1 MMSELVKPT
10 HLARKAVVYIR
21 QSTPHQVV
29 SNQESL
35 RLQYALR
42 QRAREF
48 GWHEADIDVID
59 ADLGLSGASAAKRS
73 GFKEL
78 VGRVGLS
85 EVGLILSIDVTRLAR
100 NCSDWYPLLDI
111 CGLRGCL
118 IADRDGVYDPGG
130 ANGRLLLGLKG
141 TISEL
146 ELHTIRSRL
155 TAGLL
160 AKAERGEL
168 ALNLPVGLTR
178 DPSGVVVKDPDMAVQ
193 DRLGLVFELFLKFG
207 AAAQVMRKLNKRGLD
222 LPRRDRRGDSCWARA
237 TVSSVTSI
245 LKNPAY
251 AGAFVYGRTR
261 MHTGGREGA
270 SKMKVPRPVCEWRI
284 VVKDRYPAYIDW
296 PTYEK
301 INAALKDNRAE
312 YMRIKTRGAPRDG
325 DLLLHRIAWCAR
337 CGHKMYVRY
346 KSRGGEYVCNHLR
359 SNEGLPT
366 CQHVRAAPV
375 DAAVAEAF
383 LTALAPAE
391 LDALSKA
398 RRARSQVNAALRTSA
413 ERQLERKRYEASLA
427 ERQFN
432 RVDPDNRLV
441 AAEFERRWE
450 AALIEVRAAEEALD
464 RQASPDVVARLG
476 IGKALEGKVINL
488 AGRLPQIWA
497 DPATSDARRKAL
509 LRCLVDKVILD
520 RGGHDIATV
529 RIVWRGGA
537 VTCLEVRMRVASLS
551 KLARAEEMRERALT
565 LAREGLYDDAIAA
578 VLTSEGHRSPTC
590 EDKVLPVTVQK
601 IRLAARVE
609 LPRARTRWTHSAGA
623 LSAQELAAKL
633 SIPVNWL
640 YVQIRKQRLMVD
652 RQPNGAYLF
661 GDAENV
667 LEGVRDLRNHVIDSL
682 DLRIC
687 RPDQE
692 GHQHG

>member
-1 MMSELVKPT
+1 MKSELVTPN

-42 QRAREF
+42 QRAREL

-59 ADLGLSGASAAKRS
+59 ADLGLSAASAALRG

-118 IADRDGVYDPGG
+118 IAGRDGVYDPGSP
-130 ANGRLLLGLKG
+130 NGRLLLGLKG

-168 ALNLPVGLTR
+168 ALMLPIGLTR
-178 DPSGVVVKDPDMAVQ
+178 DPSGVVVKDPDLSVQ
-193 DRLGLVFELFLKFG
+193 GRLELVFEMFLKFRSV
-207 AAAQVMRKLNKRGLD
+207 AKVMRVLNERGLE
-222 LPRRDRRGDSCWARA
+222 LPRRDRHGEPLWTRA
-237 TVSSVTSI
+237 TIAAVADI

-261 MHTGGREGA
+261 FHTPAREGA
-270 SKMKVPRPVCEWRI
+270 TPQKAQRPIEQWRI
-284 VVKDRYPAYIDW
+284 IVKDRYPAYVDW

-301 INAALKDNRAE
+301 IRAIVKDNRAE
-312 YMRIKTRGAPRDG
+312 YMRTKTRGAPRDG
-325 DLLLHRIAWCAR
+325 ELLLHGIAWCAR

-346 KSRGGEYVCNHLR
+346 KGGGEYVCNHLR
-359 SNEGLPT
+359 SQEGLPA
-366 CQHVRAAPV
+366 CQHIRAARI
-375 DAAVAEAF
+375 DAAVASAF

-391 LDALSKA
+391 LDALSRS
-398 RRARSQVNAALRTSA
+398 RRAQQQTTNALRIGA
-413 ERQLERKRYEASLA
+413 ERELERKRYVAALA

-441 AAEFERRWE
+441 AAELERRWE
-450 AALIEVRAAEEALD
+450 TALSDVRAAEESLVRHAPAKSITQLAMGTALN
-464 RQASPDVVARLG
+464 SKVVS
-476 IGKALEGKVINL
+476 L
-488 AGRLPQIWA
+488 AGRLPQIWVGE
-497 DPATSDARRKAL
+497 ATSDAHRKAL
-509 LRCLVDKVILD
+509 LRCLIEKVVLD
-520 RGGHDIATV
+520 RGEHDIARV

-537 VTCLEVRMRVASLS
+537 VTELEVKMRVNSVTNLTRGA
-551 KLARAEEMRERALT
+551 EMRERLLD
-565 LAREGLYDDAIAA
+565 LAKEGVGDDEIAA
-578 VLTSEGHRSPTC
+578 LLTREGHRSPTC
-590 EDKVLPVTVQK
+590 ADKVLPVTVA
-601 IRLAARVE
+601 RLRRNAALKVTTQ
-609 LPRARTRWTHSAGA
+609 RTRWDHEASF
-623 LSAQELAAKL
+623 LSPPQMAVKL
-633 SIPVNWL
+633 NIPVNWI
-640 YVQIRKQRLMVD
+640 YVQIRKSRLLID
-652 RQPNGAYLF
+652 RQPSGAYLF
-661 GDAENV
+661 PDTSSVLDA
-667 LEGVRDLRNHVIDSL
+667 VRNLRNHTISQL

-687 RPDQE
+687 RPDRR
-692 GHQHG
+692 GH

>member
-1 MMSELVKPT
+1 MKSELVKPT

-42 QRAREF
+42 QRAREL

-59 ADLGLSGASAAKRS
+59 ADLGLSGASAAGRS

-118 IADRDGVYDPGG
+118 IADRDGVYDPGS

-168 ALNLPVGLTR
+168 ALSLPIGLMR

-193 DRLGLVFELFLKFG
+193 ERLGLVFEMFLKFRTV
-207 AAAQVMRKLNKRGLD
+207 AKVMRVFNERGLD
-222 LPRRDRRGDSCWARA
+222 LPRRDRHGDLRWARA
-237 TVSSVTSI
+237 TVSAVAAI

-261 MHTGGREGA
+261 MRTPAREGVA
-270 SKMKVPRPVCEWRI
+270 RAKVPRPVEDWRI

-296 PTYEK
+296 PTYER
-301 INAALKDNRAE
+301 IRIAIKDNRAE
-312 YMRIKTRGAPRDG
+312 YMRTKTRGAPRDG
-325 DLLLHRIAWCAR
+325 DLLLHGIAWCGR

-346 KSRGGEYVCNHLR
+346 KGGGEYVCNHLR
-359 SNEGLPT
+359 SHGGLPT
-366 CQHVRAAPV
+366 CQHIRAARI
-375 DAAVAEAF
+375 DAAVADAF

-391 LDALSKA
+391 LDALSRA
-398 RRARSQVNAALRTSA
+398 RRAQQQVDTALRSSA
-413 ERQLERKRYEASLA
+413 ERQLERKRYAAALA

-441 AAEFERRWE
+441 AAELERRWE
-450 AALIEVRAAEEALD
+450 AALSEVRAAEEALA
-464 RQASPDVVARLG
+464 QQTSAPVVAQMG
-476 IGKALEGKVINL
+476 MGKALQGKVIRL

-497 DPATSDARRKAL
+497 DDTTTDAQRKTL
-509 LRCLVDKVILD
+509 LRCLIDKVVLD
-520 RGGHDIATV
+520 RGEHDVARV

-537 VTCLEVRMRVASLS
+537 VSELDVKMKVNSVPKLTRGVEMRQRVLS
-551 KLARAEEMRERALT
+551 LARNGMP
-565 LAREGLYDDAIAA
+565 DDEIAA
-578 VLTSEGHRSPTC
+578 MLTGEGHRSPNC
-590 EDKVLPVTVQK
+590 ETKVLPITVQR
-601 IRLAARVE
+601 IRHGAGIKVTE
-609 LPRARTRWTHSAGA
+609 PRTRWRHDGSL
-623 LSAQELAAKL
+623 LSAPELAVRL
-633 SIPVNWL
+633 NIPVNWL
-640 YVQIRKQRLMVD
+640 YVQIRQGRLLID
-652 RQPNGAYLF
+652 RQPSGAYLF
-661 GDAENV
+661 SNTPSV
-667 LEGVRDLRNHVIDSL
+667 LEAVQSLRNHAVSHL

-687 RPDQE
+687 QPHQQ
-692 GHQHG
+692 GHQHA

>member
-1 MMSELVKPT
+1 MKSELIKPS
-10 HLARKAVVYIR
+10 HLTRKAVVYIR

-42 QRAREF
+42 ERAHEL

-59 ADLGLSGASAAKRS
+59 ADLGLSGASAAGRS

-118 IADRDGVYDPGG
+118 IADRDGVYDPGS

-160 AKAERGEL
+160 AKAERGDL
-168 ALNLPVGLTR
+168 ALSLPIGLLR
-178 DPSGVVVKDPDMAVQ
+178 DPTDVVVKDPDLAVQ
-193 DRLGLVFELFLKFG
+193 GRLELVFEMFLKFRTV
-207 AAAQVMRKLNKRGLD
+207 AKVMRVLNERGLH
-222 LPRRDRRGDSCWARA
+222 LPRRDRHGDLRWARA
-237 TVSSVTSI
+237 TISSVALI

-261 MHTGGREGA
+261 MRMPVQGA
-270 SKMKVPRPVCEWRI
+270 LKAKAPRPLDEWRI
-284 VVKDRYPAYIDW
+284 IIKDRYPAYIDW

-301 INAALKDNRAE
+301 IGAIIRDNRAE
-312 YMRIKTRGAPRDG
+312 YMRTKTRGAPRNG
-325 DLLLHRIAWCAR
+325 ELLLHGIAWCAR
-337 CGHKMYVRY
+337 CGHKMFVRY
-346 KSRGGEYVCNHLR
+346 KGGGQYVCNHLR

-366 CQHVRAAPV
+366 CQEMRAARI
-375 DAAVAEAF
+375 DQAVADAF

-398 RRARSQVNAALRTSA
+398 RRAQHQVDSALRTGA
-413 ERQLERKRYEASLA
+413 ERELERKRYAAALA

-441 AAEFERRWE
+441 AAELERRWE
-450 AALIEVRAAEEALD
+450 AALNEVRAAEDALAQ
-464 RQASPDVVARLG
+464 QACSHPVVPIG
-476 IGKALEGKVINL
+476 IDKALQGKVVSL
-488 AGRLPQIWA
+488 TGRLPQIWA
-497 DPATSDARRKAL
+497 DPTTTDAQRKAL
-509 LRCLVDKVILD
+509 LRCLVDKVVLD
-520 RGGHDIATV
+520 RGEHDVASV

-537 VTCLEVRMRVASLS
+537 ATNLKVRRRVNAVGKLTRGMEMRDQALA
-551 KLARAEEMRERALT
+551 LARAGMYDDQIAAALT
-565 LAREGLYDDAIAA
+565 
-578 VLTSEGHRSPTC
+578 TEGHRSPNS
-590 EDKVLPVTVQK
+590 EAEVLPITVQR
-601 IRLAARVE
+601 IRHAAGI
-609 LPRARTRWTHSAGA
+609 PITMQRTRWTHDPGVLTAP
-623 LSAQELAAKL
+623 ELAAKL
-633 SIPVNWL
+633 GIPVNWL
-640 YVQIRKQRLMVD
+640 YVQIRKGKLFVD
-652 RQPNGAYLF
+652 RQPSGAYLF
-661 GDAENV
+661 NGDAAV
-667 LEGVRDLRNHVIDSL
+667 LECVQSLRNHKVDRL
-682 DLRIC
+682 DLRISQ
-687 RPDQE
+687 PHQK
-692 GHQHG
+692 GHQHA

>member
-1 MMSELVKPT
+1 MKSELVTPN

-21 QSTPHQVV
+21 QSTPHQIV

-42 QRAREF
+42 QRAREL

-59 ADLGLSGASAAKRS
+59 ADLGLSAASAALRG

-118 IADRDGVYDPGG
+118 IADRDGVYDPGSP
-130 ANGRLLLGLKG
+130 NGRLLLGLKG

-168 ALNLPVGLTR
+168 ALMLPIGLTR
-178 DPSGVVVKDPDMAVQ
+178 DPSGVVVKDPDLSVQ
-193 DRLGLVFELFLKFG
+193 GRLELVFEMFLKFRSV
-207 AAAQVMRKLNKRGLD
+207 AKVMRVLNERGLE
-222 LPRRDRRGDSCWARA
+222 LPRRDRHGEPHWTRA
-237 TVSSVTSI
+237 TVSAVADI

-261 MHTGGREGA
+261 LHTPARENA
-270 SKMKVPRPVCEWRI
+270 TPQKAQRPIEQWRI

-296 PTYEK
+296 LTYEK
-301 INAALKDNRAE
+301 IRAIVNDNRAE

-325 DLLLHRIAWCAR
+325 ELLLHGIAWCAR

-346 KSRGGEYVCNHLR
+346 KGGGEYVCNHLR
-359 SNEGLPT
+359 SHEGLPA
-366 CQHVRAAPV
+366 CQHIRAPHI
-375 DAAVAEAF
+375 DAAVADAY

-391 LDALSKA
+391 LDALS
-398 RRARSQVNAALRTSA
+398 RSCRTQQQTSNALRVGA
-413 ERQLERKRYEASLA
+413 ERELERKRYVAALA

-441 AAEFERRWE
+441 AAELERRWE
-450 AALIEVRAAEEALD
+450 AALNDLRTAEEALA
-464 RQASPDVVARLG
+464 RHALAKSVTHLAMGTALNSKVVS
-476 IGKALEGKVINL
+476 L

-497 DPATSDARRKAL
+497 GEATSDAHRKAL
-509 LRCLVDKVILD
+509 SRCLIEKVVLD
-520 RGGHDIATV
+520 RGEHDIARV

-537 VTCLEVRMRVASLS
+537 VTELEVKMRVNSVANLT
-551 KLARAEEMRERALT
+551 RGTEMRKRLLD
-565 LAREGLYDDAIAA
+565 LAREGVCDDEIAA
-578 VLTSEGHRSPTC
+578 ILTREGHRSPTRA
-590 EDKVLPVTVQK
+590 DKVLPVTVG
-601 IRLAARVE
+601 RLRRGAALKVTTQ
-609 LPRARTRWTHSAGA
+609 RTRWDHEASL
-623 LSAQELAAKL
+623 LSPPQMAIKL
-633 SIPVNWL
+633 NIPVNWL
-640 YVQIRKQRLMVD
+640 YVQIRKSRLLID
-652 RQPNGAYLF
+652 RQPSGAYLF
-661 GDAENV
+661 PDTPSVLDA
-667 LEGVRDLRNHVIDSL
+667 VRNLRNHTISQL

-687 RPDQE
+687 QPVQR
-692 GHQHG
+692 GH

>member
-1 MMSELVKPT
+1 MKSELVKPA
-10 HLARKAVVYIR
+10 HLNRKAVVYIR

-35 RLQYALR
+35 RFQYALR
-42 QRAREF
+42 HRAREL

-59 ADLGLSGASAAKRS
+59 ADLGLSGASIKRRS

-118 IADRDGVYDPGG
+118 IADRDGVYDPGS

-168 ALNLPVGLTR
+168 ALSLPVGLLR

-193 DRLGLVFELFLKFG
+193 ERLDLVFDMFLKFRTVSK
-207 AAAQVMRKLNKRGLD
+207 VMRLLNDRGLD
-222 LPRRDRRGDSCWARA
+222 LPRRDRHGDLCWTRA
-237 TVSSVTSI
+237 KICAVAAI

-261 MHTGGREGA
+261 MRELARDGA
-270 SKMKVPRPVCEWRI
+270 SRSRASRPIEDWRI
-284 VVKDRYPAYIDW
+284 VVKDRYPTYIDW
-296 PTYEK
+296 TTYVM
-301 INAALKDNRAE
+301 IRNIIKDNRAE
-312 YMRIKTRGAPRDG
+312 YMRTKTRGTPRDG
-325 DLLLHRIAWCAR
+325 DLLLHGIAWCAR

-346 KSRGGEYVCNHLR
+346 KGGGQYVCNHLR
-359 SNEGLPT
+359 SNEGLSA
-366 CQHVRAAPV
+366 CQYVRAARV
-375 DAAVAEAF
+375 DAVVADAF
-383 LTALAPAE
+383 MAAMAPAE
-391 LDALSKA
+391 IDALSQA
-398 RRARSQVNAALRTSA
+398 RRTEHQVKTALRTSA
-413 ERQLERKRYEASLA
+413 ERQLERTRYAAALA

-441 AAEFERRWE
+441 AAELERRWE
-450 AALIEVRAAEEALD
+450 AALSEVRAAEEGLVQQSAPQVID
-464 RQASPDVVARLG
+464 QVG
-476 IGKALEGKVINL
+476 ITKIMQGKIVNL
-488 AGRLPQIWA
+488 TGRLPQIWA
-497 DPATSDARRKAL
+497 DAATTDAHRKAL
-509 LRCLVDKVILD
+509 LRCLIEKVVLD
-520 RGGHDIATV
+520 RGEHDVALV

-537 VTCLEVRMRVASLS
+537 VSDLEVKLKVNSIGKLTRGTEMRDRVVD
-551 KLARAEEMRERALT
+551 LARGGVPDDKIATALT
-565 LAREGLYDDAIAA
+565 I
-578 VLTSEGHRSPTC
+578 EGHRSPNC
-590 EDKVLPVTVQK
+590 ANKVLPITVSQ
-601 IRLAARVE
+601 IRRGAGIKMTAARS
-609 LPRARTRWTHSAGA
+609 RWFHGSN
-623 LSAQELAAKL
+623 LISISELAGRL
-633 SIPVNWL
+633 NIPVNWL
-640 YVQIRKQRLMVD
+640 YVQIRKKRLMIHK
-652 RQPNGAYLF
+652 QPSGAYLF
-661 GDAENV
+661 ENAPAV
-667 LEGVRDLRNHVIDSL
+667 IEAVKKLRSHTITML

-687 RPDQE
+687 QPHQE
-692 GHQHG
+692 GYQHA

>member
-1 MMSELVKPT
+1 VKSELVKPA

-35 RLQYALR
+35 RLQYALG
-42 QRAREF
+42 QRAREL

-59 ADLGLSGASAAKRS
+59 ADLGLSGASAAQRS

-118 IADRDGVYDPGG
+118 IADRDGVYDPGS

-168 ALNLPVGLTR
+168 ALSLPIGLMR

-193 DRLGLVFELFLKFG
+193 ERLELVFEMFLKFRTV
-207 AAAQVMRKLNKRGLD
+207 AKVMRVLNDRGLD
-222 LPRRDRRGDSCWARA
+222 LPRRDRHGDLCWARA
-237 TVSSVTSI
+237 TICSVAAI

-261 MHTGGREGA
+261 MRTLAREGTSRA
-270 SKMKVPRPVCEWRI
+270 KAPRPIEEWRI
-284 VVKDRYPAYIDW
+284 VVKDRYPAYVDW
-296 PTYEK
+296 PTYEM
-301 INAALKDNRAE
+301 IRNVIRDNRAE
-312 YMRIKTRGAPRDG
+312 YMRTKTRGAPRDG
-325 DLLLHRIAWCAR
+325 DLLLHGIAWCAR
-337 CGHKMYVRY
+337 CGYKMYVRY
-346 KSRGGEYVCNHLR
+346 KGGGAYVCNHLH

-366 CQHVRAAPV
+366 CQHIRAAKI
-375 DAAVAEAF
+375 DAAVADAF

-398 RRARSQVNAALRTSA
+398 RRAQQQVDTALRTSV
-413 ERQLERKRYEASLA
+413 ERQLERKRYAAALA

-441 AAEFERRWE
+441 AAELERRWE
-450 AALIEVRAAEEALD
+450 AALSEVRTAEDALA
-464 RQASPDVVARLG
+464 QQSSPQPIAQMG
-476 IGKALEGKVINL
+476 MGKDLHGKVVSL

-497 DPATSDARRKAL
+497 DPATTYAQRKAL
-509 LRCLVDKVILD
+509 LRCLVDKVVLD
-520 RGGHDIATV
+520 RGEHDVTLV
-529 RIVWRGGA
+529 RIIWRGSA
-537 VTCLEVRMRVASLS
+537 VTNLEVKMKVNSVAKLTRGTEMRDRVLD
-551 KLARAEEMRERALT
+551 LARNGIPDDEIAAALT
-565 LAREGLYDDAIAA
+565 G
-578 VLTSEGHRSPTC
+578 EGHRSPNC
-590 EDKVLPVTVQK
+590 EDMVLPITVGRIRRGAGIQVTE
-601 IRLAARVE
+601 R
-609 LPRARTRWTHSAGA
+609 RTRWSHDTSL
-623 LSAQELAAKL
+623 LSAPQLAVRL
-633 SIPVNWL
+633 NIPVNWI
-640 YVQIRKQRLMVD
+640 YVQISQKRLLVD
-652 RQPNGAYLF
+652 RQPTGAYLF
-661 GDAENV
+661 QGIPSVLDAVTN
-667 LEGVRDLRNHVIDSL
+667 LRNHTINRL

-687 RPDQE
+687 QPHQE
-692 GHQHG
+692 GHQHA

>member
-1 MMSELVKPT
+1 MRSELVKPT
-10 HLARKAVVYIR
+10 HLARKAVVYVR
-21 QSTPHQVV
+21 QSTPHQIV

-35 RLQYALR
+35 RLQYALQ
-42 QRAREF
+42 QRAREL

-59 ADLGLSGASAAKRS
+59 ADLGLSGASAAQRS

-118 IADRDGVYDPGG
+118 IADRDGVYDPGS

-155 TAGLL
+155 TIGLL

-168 ALNLPVGLTR
+168 ALALPIGLVR
-178 DPSGVVVKDPDMAVQ
+178 DPSGVVVKDPNIEVQ
-193 DRLGLVFELFLKFG
+193 ERLALVFHSFLKFRTV
-207 AAAQVMRKLNKRGLD
+207 AKVMRVLNERELD
-222 LPRRDRRGDSCWARA
+222 LPRRDRHGDVCWTRA
-237 TVSSVTSI
+237 TVSAVSRI
-245 LKNPAY
+245 LQNPAY
-251 AGAFVYGRTR
+251 AGAFVYGRTCPR
-261 MHTGGREGA
+261 SVARDGGSPG
-270 SKMKVPRPVCEWRI
+270 KKPRPIGNWRI

-301 INAALKDNRAE
+301 IRSIIRDNRAE
-312 YMRIKTRGAPRDG
+312 YMRTKTRGTPRNG
-325 DLLLHRIAWCAR
+325 DLLLHGIAWCAR

-346 KSRGGEYVCNHLR
+346 KGGGEYVCNHLH
-359 SNEGLPT
+359 SQEGLPA
-366 CQHVRAAPV
+366 CQRVRASQV

-391 LDALSKA
+391 LDALS
-398 RRARSQVNAALRTSA
+398 RASRTRHQIDTAMRSSA
-413 ERQLERKRYEASLA
+413 ERQLERKRYAAALA

-441 AAEFERRWE
+441 AGELERRWE
-450 AALIEVRAAEEALD
+450 AALNEVRAAEEALA
-464 RQASPDVVARLG
+464 QQSAPQPLSQMM
-476 IGKALEGKVINL
+476 IGKALNSKIVVL

-497 DPATSDARRKAL
+497 DPATTDSQRKAL
-509 LRCLVDKVILD
+509 LRCLVEKVVLD
-520 RGGHDIATV
+520 RGERDVVLV

-537 VTCLEVRMRVASLS
+537 VSELAVKITVNAVARLTRGAEMHDRVLE
-551 KLARAEEMRERALT
+551 LARA
-565 LAREGLYDDAIAA
+565 GLPDEKIAA
-578 VLTSEGHRSPTC
+578 ILTAEGHRSPNCT
-590 EDKVLPVTVQK
+590 EKVLPITVQR
-601 IRLAARVE
+601 IRLNARIKVTGHRTRWDHDASRLSATELAAR
-609 LPRARTRWTHSAGA
+609 
-623 LSAQELAAKL
+623 L

-640 YVQIRKQRLMVD
+640 YVQIRQKRLLLD
-652 RQPNGAYLF
+652 RQPSGAYLF
-661 GDAENV
+661 DDTASV
-667 LEGVRDLRNHVIDSL
+667 IDGVRNLRNHTVSHL
-682 DLRIC
+682 DLRS
-687 RPDQE
+687 RQPHKE
-692 GHQHG
+692 GHQHA

>member
-1 MMSELVKPT
+1 MKSELVTPS

-42 QRAREF
+42 RRAREL
-48 GWHEADIDVID
+48 GWREAAIDVID
-59 ADLGLSGASAAKRS
+59 TDLGLSGASTAHRN

-85 EVGLILSIDVTRLAR
+85 EVGLILSIDVTCLAR
-100 NCSDWYPLLDI
+100 NCTDWYPLLDI

-118 IADRDGVYDPGG
+118 IADRDGVYDPGTP
-130 ANGRLLLGLKG
+130 NGRLLLGLKG
-141 TISEL
+141 SISEL

-168 ALNLPVGLTR
+168 AVMLPIGLMR

-193 DRLGLVFELFLKFG
+193 GRLGLVFQLFLQLRSVAK
-207 AAAQVMRKLNKRGLD
+207 VMRALNERDLE
-222 LPRRDRRGDSCWARA
+222 LPRRDRHGDLCWTRA
-237 TVSSVTSI
+237 TLAAVAAV

-261 MHTGGREGA
+261 FQPPKREGA
-270 SKMKVPRPVCEWRI
+270 LPQKAPRPIEEWRI

-296 PTYEK
+296 PIYEK
-301 INAALKDNRAE
+301 IRAVIRDNRAE

-325 DLLLHRIAWCAR
+325 ELLLHGIAWCAR

-346 KSRGGEYVCNHLR
+346 KGGGEYVCNHLR
-359 SNEGLPT
+359 TQEGQPT
-366 CQHVRAAPV
+366 CQHIRADRI
-375 DAAVAEAF
+375 DAAVADAF

-391 LDALSKA
+391 LDALSHS
-398 RRARSQVNAALRTSA
+398 RRVQQQMNNALRSSA
-413 ERQLERKRYEASLA
+413 ERELERKRYTAALA

-432 RVDPDNRLV
+432 RADPDNRLV
-441 AAEFERRWE
+441 ASELERRWE
-450 AALIEVRAAEEALD
+450 AALTDVRAAEEALA
-464 RQASPDVVARLG
+464 RQTPSKAITQVAISKELDN
-476 IGKALEGKVINL
+476 KVISL
-488 AGRLPQIWA
+488 TGRLPQIWA
-497 DPATSDARRKAL
+497 DETISDAHRKAL
-509 LRCLVDKVILD
+509 LRCLIEKVALD
-520 RGGHDIATV
+520 RGEHDLALA

-537 VTCLEVRMRVASLS
+537 VTELEVRMSVNSVTRLTRGTEMRARLLA
-551 KLARAEEMRERALT
+551 LARD
-565 LAREGLYDDAIAA
+565 GVPDDEIAA
-578 VLTSEGHRSPTC
+578 ILTQEGHRSPHCT
-590 EDKVLPVTVQK
+590 DKVLPITVGRLRRAAAIKVTTQRNRWVHADS
-601 IRLAARVE
+601 LLSPPE
-609 LPRARTRWTHSAGA
+609 LART
-623 LSAQELAAKL
+623 LK
-633 SIPVNWL
+633 IPVNWL
-640 YVQIRKQRLMVD
+640 YVQIRSKRLLID
-652 RQPNGAYLF
+652 RQSSGAYLF
-661 GDAENV
+661 PNTPSILDA
-667 LEGVRDLRNHVIDSL
+667 VRDLRNHVIAQL

-687 RPDQE
+687 QPNKE

>member
-1 MMSELVKPT
+1 MKSELVKAS
-10 HLARKAVVYIR
+10 HLERKAVVYIR

-42 QRAREF
+42 QRAREL

-59 ADLGLSGASAAKRS
+59 SDLGLSGASAAQRS

-118 IADRDGVYDPGG
+118 IADRDGVYDPGS

-168 ALNLPVGLTR
+168 ALTLPIGFVR
-178 DPSGVVVKDPDMAVQ
+178 DPSGIVVKDPNLEVQ
-193 DRLGLVFELFLKFG
+193 ERLGLVFEMFLKFRTI
-207 AAAQVMRKLNKRGLD
+207 AKVMRVLNARGLD
-222 LPRRDRRGDSCWARA
+222 LPRRDRFGDLRWTRA
-237 TVSSVTSI
+237 TVAAVSAI
-245 LKNPAY
+245 LRNPAY

-261 MHTGGREGA
+261 IRHTTREGGCSA
-270 SKMKVPRPVCEWRI
+270 KVRRPIEDWRI
-284 VVKDRYPAYIDW
+284 IVKDRYPAYVDW
-296 PTYEK
+296 PTYER
-301 INAALKDNRAE
+301 IRDIVRDNRAE

-325 DLLLHRIAWCAR
+325 ELLLHGIAWCAR

-346 KSRGGEYVCNHLR
+346 KGGGQYVCNHLR
-359 SNEGLPT
+359 SHEGLPA
-366 CQHVRAAPV
+366 CQYLRASRV
-375 DAAVAEAF
+375 DAAVADAF

-391 LDALSKA
+391 LDALS
-398 RRARSQVNAALRTSA
+398 RACRAQNQVDAALRSGA
-413 ERQLERKRYEASLA
+413 ERQLERKRYAAALA

-441 AAEFERRWE
+441 ASELERRWE
-450 AALIEVRAAEEALD
+450 AALSEARQAEETLAQLSAPKPVSQ
-464 RQASPDVVARLG
+464 RM
-476 IGKALEGKVINL
+476 IGKPLGDKIVVL

-497 DPATSDARRKAL
+497 DPATTDAQRKAL
-509 LRCLVDKVILD
+509 LRCLIDKVVLD
-520 RGGHDIATV
+520 RGERDVARI

-537 VTCLEVRMRVASLS
+537 VSEIAVKMKVNAIANLARGEEMRDRLIE
-551 KLARAEEMRERALT
+551 LARA
-565 LAREGLYDDAIAA
+565 GIPDDEIAA
-578 VLTSEGHRSPTC
+578 TLTAEGHRSVGCT
-590 EDKVLPVTVQK
+590 EKVMPITVQRLRLGAGIK
-601 IRLAARVE
+601 MATQRTRWNHDASLLSPTELAAR
-609 LPRARTRWTHSAGA
+609 
-623 LSAQELAAKL
+623 L

-640 YVQIRKQRLMVD
+640 YVQIRQGRLLVD
-652 RQPNGAYLF
+652 RQANGAYLF
-661 GDAENV
+661 RNVPSVIDA
-667 LEGVRDLRNHVIDSL
+667 VRDLRNHTVNHI

-687 RPDQE
+687 QSHEE
-692 GHQHG
+692 GHQHA

>member
-1 MMSELVKPT
+1 MKSELVMPT

-42 QRAREF
+42 QRARDL

-59 ADLGLSGASAAKRS
+59 SDLGLSGASAAQRS

-85 EVGLILSIDVTRLAR
+85 EVGMILSIDVTRLAR

-118 IADRDGVYDPGG
+118 IADRDGVYDPGS

-155 TAGLL
+155 TTGLL

-168 ALNLPVGLTR
+168 ALTLPIGLTR
-178 DPSGVVVKDPDMAVQ
+178 DPGGMVVKDPDIAVQ
-193 DRLGLVFELFLKFG
+193 ERLGLVFQTFLKSRTV
-207 AAAQVMRKLNKRGLD
+207 AKVMRELNHNGLD
-222 LPRRDRRGDSCWARA
+222 IPRRDRHGDLRWTRA
-237 TVSSVTSI
+237 TVSAVSAI
-245 LKNPAY
+245 LRNPAY

-261 MHTGGREGA
+261 LRAAGVETLSPG
-270 SKMKVPRPVCEWRI
+270 KVARPIEEWRV
-284 VVKDRYPAYIDW
+284 VVKDRYPPYIDW
-296 PTYEK
+296 ATFET
-301 INAALKDNRAE
+301 IRDIIRDNRAE
-312 YMRIKTRGAPRDG
+312 YMRAKTRGTPRDG
-325 DLLLHRIAWCAR
+325 DLLLHGIAWCAR

-346 KSRGGEYVCNHLR
+346 KGGGEYVCNHLR
-359 SNEGLPT
+359 THEGLPA
-366 CQHVRAAPV
+366 CQHIPASRV

-383 LTALAPAE
+383 LTAVAPAE

-398 RRARSQVNAALRTSA
+398 RRTQQQMDATLRAGA
-413 ERQLERKRYEASLA
+413 EREIERKRYAAALA

-441 AAEFERRWE
+441 AGELERRWE
-450 AALIEVRAAEEALD
+450 AALNEVRTAEEALV
-464 RQASPDVVARLG
+464 RQIRAQPAAPMAMGKDLNNKVVS
-476 IGKALEGKVINL
+476 L
-488 AGRLPQIWA
+488 AGRLPRIWA
-497 DPATSDARRKAL
+497 DAATSDARRKAL
-509 LRCLVDKVILD
+509 LRCLVEKVVLD
-520 RGGHDIATV
+520 RGEHDVALV

-537 VTCLEVRMRVASLS
+537 VTDLSVKMKVNSVASLTRG
-551 KLARAEEMRERALT
+551 AEMRDRAITLAGAGMPDDQIAAALT
-565 LAREGLYDDAIAA
+565 AD
-578 VLTSEGHRSPTC
+578 GHRSPNC
-590 EDKVLPVTVQK
+590 AEKVLPITVQR
-601 IRLAARVE
+601 IRLDAGIKVIAPRNRWTHDARSLSATELAAR
-609 LPRARTRWTHSAGA
+609 LN
-623 LSAQELAAKL
+623 
-633 SIPVNWL
+633 IPVNWL
-640 YVQIRKQRLMVD
+640 YVQIRQKRLQMD
-652 RQPNGAYLF
+652 RQPTGAYLF
-661 GDAENV
+661 PDTEAV
-667 LEGVRDLRNHVIDSL
+667 LHAIRNLRNHTITQL

-687 RPDQE
+687 QPHQE

>member
-1 MMSELVKPT
+1 MKSELIKPS
-10 HLARKAVVYIR
+10 HLTRKAVVYIR

-42 QRAREF
+42 ERAHEL

-59 ADLGLSGASAAKRS
+59 ADLGLSGASAAGRS

-118 IADRDGVYDPGG
+118 IADRDGVYDPGS

-160 AKAERGEL
+160 AKAERGDL
-168 ALNLPVGLTR
+168 ALSLPIGLLR
-178 DPSGVVVKDPDMAVQ
+178 DPTDVVVKDPDLAVQ
-193 DRLGLVFELFLKFG
+193 GRLELVFEMFLKFRTV
-207 AAAQVMRKLNKRGLD
+207 AKVMRVLNERGLH
-222 LPRRDRRGDSCWARA
+222 LPRRDRHGDLRWARA
-237 TVSSVTSI
+237 TISSVALI

-261 MHTGGREGA
+261 MRMPVQGA
-270 SKMKVPRPVCEWRI
+270 LKAKAPRPLDEWRI
-284 VVKDRYPAYIDW
+284 IIKDRYPAYIDW

-301 INAALKDNRAE
+301 IGAIIRDNRAE
-312 YMRIKTRGAPRDG
+312 YMRTKTRGAPRNG
-325 DLLLHRIAWCAR
+325 ELLLHGIAWCAR
-337 CGHKMYVRY
+337 CGHKMFVRY
-346 KSRGGEYVCNHLR
+346 KGGGQYVCNHLR

-366 CQHVRAAPV
+366 CQEMRAARI
-375 DAAVAEAF
+375 DQAVADAF

-398 RRARSQVNAALRTSA
+398 RRAQHQVDSALRTGA
-413 ERQLERKRYEASLA
+413 ERELERKRYAAALA

-441 AAEFERRWE
+441 AAELERRWE
-450 AALIEVRAAEEALD
+450 AALNEVRAAEDALAQ
-464 RQASPDVVARLG
+464 QACSHPVVPIG
-476 IGKALEGKVINL
+476 IDKALQGKVVSL
-488 AGRLPQIWA
+488 TGRLPQIWA
-497 DPATSDARRKAL
+497 DPTTTDAQRKAL
-509 LRCLVDKVILD
+509 LRCLVDKVVLD
-520 RGGHDIATV
+520 RGEHDVASV

-537 VTCLEVRMRVASLS
+537 ATNLKVRRRVNAVGKLTRGMEMRDQALA
-551 KLARAEEMRERALT
+551 LARAGMYDDQIAAALT
-565 LAREGLYDDAIAA
+565 
-578 VLTSEGHRSPTC
+578 TEGHRSPNS
-590 EDKVLPVTVQK
+590 EAEVLPITVQR
-601 IRLAARVE
+601 IRHAAGI
-609 LPRARTRWTHSAGA
+609 PITMQRTRWTHDPGVLTAP
-623 LSAQELAAKL
+623 ELAAKL
-633 SIPVNWL
+633 GIPVNWL
-640 YVQIRKQRLMVD
+640 YVQIRKGKLFVD
-652 RQPNGAYLF
+652 RQPSGAYLSN
-661 GDAENV
+661 GDAAV
-667 LEGVRDLRNHVIDSL
+667 LECVQSLRNHKVDRL
-682 DLRIC
+682 DLRISQ
-687 RPDQE
+687 PHQK
-692 GHQHG
+692 GHQHA

>member
-1 MMSELVKPT
+1 VKSELVKPT

-42 QRAREF
+42 QRAREL

-59 ADLGLSGASAAKRS
+59 ADLGLSGASAAGRS

-118 IADRDGVYDPGG
+118 IADRDGVYDPGS

-168 ALNLPVGLTR
+168 ALSLPIGLMR

-193 DRLGLVFELFLKFG
+193 ERLGLVFEMFLKFRTV
-207 AAAQVMRKLNKRGLD
+207 AKVMRVFNERGLD
-222 LPRRDRRGDSCWARA
+222 LPRRDRHGDLRWARA
-237 TVSSVTSI
+237 TVSAVAAI

-261 MHTGGREGA
+261 MRTPAREGVA
-270 SKMKVPRPVCEWRI
+270 RAKVPRPVEDWRI

-296 PTYEK
+296 PTYER
-301 INAALKDNRAE
+301 IRIAIKDNRAE
-312 YMRIKTRGAPRDG
+312 YMRTKTRGAPRDG
-325 DLLLHRIAWCAR
+325 DLLLHGIAWCGR

-346 KSRGGEYVCNHLR
+346 KGGGEYVCNHLR
-359 SNEGLPT
+359 SHGGLPT
-366 CQHVRAAPV
+366 CQHIRAARI
-375 DAAVAEAF
+375 DAAVADAF

-391 LDALSKA
+391 LDALSRA
-398 RRARSQVNAALRTSA
+398 RRAQQQVDTALRSSA
-413 ERQLERKRYEASLA
+413 ERQLERKRYAAALA

-441 AAEFERRWE
+441 AAELERRWE
-450 AALIEVRAAEEALD
+450 AALSEVRAAEEALA
-464 RQASPDVVARLG
+464 QQTSAPVVAQMG
-476 IGKALEGKVINL
+476 MGKALQGKVIRL

-497 DPATSDARRKAL
+497 DDTTTDAQRKTL
-509 LRCLVDKVILD
+509 LRCLIDKVVLD
-520 RGGHDIATV
+520 RGEHDVARV

-537 VTCLEVRMRVASLS
+537 VSELDVKMKVNSVPKLTRGVEMRQRVLS
-551 KLARAEEMRERALT
+551 LARNGMP
-565 LAREGLYDDAIAA
+565 DDEIAA
-578 VLTSEGHRSPTC
+578 MLTGEGHRSPNC
-590 EDKVLPVTVQK
+590 ETKVLPITVQR
-601 IRLAARVE
+601 IRHGAGIKVTE
-609 LPRARTRWTHSAGA
+609 PRTRWRHDGSL
-623 LSAQELAAKL
+623 LSAPELAVRL
-633 SIPVNWL
+633 NIPVNWL
-640 YVQIRKQRLMVD
+640 YVQIRQGRLLID
-652 RQPNGAYLF
+652 RQPSGAYLF
-661 GDAENV
+661 SNTPSV
-667 LEGVRDLRNHVIDSL
+667 LEAVQSLRNHAVSHL

-687 RPDQE
+687 QPHQQ
-692 GHQHG
+692 GHQHA